1 MSVSSCFTGGELNI
15 KLNKI
20 FIISKEKVVDST
32 TIEDER
38 VPATTLLIV
47 LLSLLLIFAAVGV
60 CQIFNAGFSTYQN
73 FLTANGAVSNTLL
86 RPQQPLKTAA
96 TMQISAVEWAARRLR
111 VLCPDRR

>member
-73 FLTANGAVSNTLL
+73 FLTANGAVSNTYNLMEIVYNDIMTAGLYCDPNNPLRQPQRCRFLL
-86 RPQQPLKTAA
+86 
-96 TMQISAVEWAARRLR
+96 
-111 VLCPDRR
+111 